1 MLAKKTIWVFW
12 GFFLAEINQ
21 SARSDTSRALILTQQ
36 KISERRRE
44 QVCLKYTCILFVEI
58 NFKTTHYTRREFL

>member
-1 MLAKKTIWVFW
+1 MEVIKDTLPDLNTFQ
-12 GFFLAEINQ
+12 LTSTAEINQ

-44 QVCLKYTCILFVEI
+44 QMYGA
-58 NFKTTHYTRREFL
+58 